1 MLQFTLTARVHVA
14 ADFNARVALEG
25 HVKEVRGV
33 GDHGPLAQREELLGT
48 RILVLG
54 REIRRRRKAQG
65 LTLDRLGESAGLTS
79 NYIGNIEAGQ
89 RDPSLSSMIRL
100 ARAFDSPIGEL
111 LGMPEMSADSIE
123 AARLLSVLPAEVREP
138 VVNALRALAEVLRG
152 RAPQGFAS
160 PTG

>member
-1 MLQFTLTARVHVA
+1 VPCNLPREVGQVVHLSAR
-14 ADFNARVALEG
+14 E
-25 HVKEVRGV
+25 
-33 GDHGPLAQREELLGT
+33 
-48 RILVLG
+48 
-54 REIRRRRKAQG
+54 
-65 LTLDRLGESAGLTS
+65 RLGEAADLTP

-123 AARLLSVLPAEVREP
+123 GARLLSVLPAEVREP